1 MSRRRLYPPYGW
13 PTSQRHERHQAAEE
27 SSWTTSEI
35 NSKRCQI
42 GESTGESTERVRS
55 LQRTGLALGRGGL
68 NFGTAENNCKTK
80 PARARLWH
88 STVGHALGAR
98 EHPDARRMR
107 RGTCP
112 GRKAVSR
119 SSRERWK
126 SGRKSCF
133 GGDKPSKRALD
144 SPAIG
149 GGEESSP
156 SQIPCLLLGGFAH
169 FNALFSV

>member
-1 MSRRRLYPPYGW
+1 MGTPRSESHFLCPYLGAPQAEILQIPSAMSRRRLYPPYGW

-88 STVGHALGAR
+88 STVACIRRCVVEAGGRGRRAGAC
-98 EHPDARRMR
+98 
-107 RGTCP
+107 GY
-112 GRKAVSR
+112 AVSMIAR
-119 SSRERWK
+119 LRT
-126 SGRKSCF
+126 
-133 GGDKPSKRALD
+133 ALRR
-144 SPAIG
+144 
-149 GGEESSP
+149 
-156 SQIPCLLLGGFAH
+156 
-169 FNALFSV
+169 

>member
-88 STVGHALGAR
+88 STVGGGGPIPR
-98 EHPDARRMR
+98 NRRPPLAKSTEKR
-107 RGTCP
+107 P
-112 GRKAVSR
+112 S
-119 SSRERWK
+119 SSR
-126 SGRKSCF
+126 
-133 GGDKPSKRALD
+133 GGSAVGSFDPPSSDATSARSYHGPVTSKNPFFFSAR
-144 SPAIG
+144 
-149 GGEESSP
+149 
-156 SQIPCLLLGGFAH
+156 FAVQLY
-169 FNALFSV
+169 AV

>member
-1 MSRRRLYPPYGW
+1 MRWACRGGSRGITDDARPSAMSRRRLYPPYGW

-88 STVGHALGAR
+88 STVPPQVWGVST
-98 EHPDARRMR
+98 RRR
-107 RGTCP
+107 HKTGISFR
-112 GRKAVSR
+112 VLSR
-119 SSRERWK
+119 
-126 SGRKSCF
+126 
-133 GGDKPSKRALD
+133 
-144 SPAIG
+144 
-149 GGEESSP
+149 
-156 SQIPCLLLGGFAH
+156 
-169 FNALFSV
+169 FSVRSNVQLYPFAPPIYEQLHSRAIPTVLQLTRP